1 MTGAAESACP
11 GSGISDAARTF
22 RSAQGAQT
30 HIWLAQ
36 VARLSCAQALQ
47 NDELLDQDE
56 QARSARLIQPVQ
68 RQMFDRSHRFLRH
81 LLSHYASCPAAEI
94 VYARQPRGKPVL
106 MGAHSGLTFSLSH
119 STRYCAIAIAGGPQI
134 GVDIEERGDFIPSD
148 GDPCLGLGNV
158 LSDAERRA
166 LAELPHSWRVS
177 ALLQFWTLK
186 EAAVKAT
193 GDGLHGQLA
202 RYSFAG
208 MSESR
213 LAVPSGYGTLHC
225 RALPLPAGVIGAFAS
240 LGTDTDFTL
249 KWF

>member
-1 MTGAAESACP
+1 MTGAAEPACL
-11 GSGISDAARTF
+11 GSGISDAARRF

-36 VARLSCAQALQ
+36 GARLSCAQALQ
-47 NDELLDQDE
+47 DDALLDQDE

-81 LLSHYASCPAAEI
+81 LLSHYAGCPAAEI
-94 VYARQPRGKPVL
+94 VYARQSRGKPVL

-166 LAELPHSWRVS
+166 LAELPQTRRVS

-240 LGTDTDFTL
+240 LGTDTDFNL